1 MFHDRRIRHDPK
13 PAYGDSATSGQ
24 RPIVSA
30 MKRAALRLGS
40 LALLGL
46 GLYGIWTVF
55 RSGQVIAFVLV
66 MATAVVVIW
75 AGSKI
80 SEKRAERREGSGD
93 ESHPWWDS

>member
-1 MFHDRRIRHDPK
+1 MNDFGAAYFSV

-30 MKRAALRLGS
+30 MKRAVLRLGS

-66 MATAVVVIW
+66 IVTAVVVIW